1 MKKLGFGLM
10 RLPLSDP
17 KEQSRVDL
25 EQVCAMADTFL
36 DRGFTYFDT
45 AYVYYKG
52 ESERVAKE
60 AIVKRHDRNSFTLA
74 TKMPIFNFKSGDGP
88 EKLDAYFAEQLE
100 KCGVDYFDYYLL
112 HSLDAGSYE
121 TVQRLDAFGWGMKEK
136 AAGRIKR
143 LGFSFHDK
151 AEVLDRI
158 LTDHPEAEFVQL
170 QINYLDWEDE
180 RVQSRKCYETAR
192 RHGKEVVIM
201 EPVKGGKLANLPE
214 EAAALLRQAHPDWS
228 PASWAIRFAA
238 SLEGVLVVLS
248 GMSNQEQMEDNS
260 AYMQDF
266 QPLNAQE
273 TGLLEQAAK
282 ILSALPAI
290 PCTACRYC
298 VDGCPVSIPIPEYFA
313 LYNEDQLNLREGRP
327 VDRGAY
333 QKLAANGAL
342 ASACVGCKQCE
353 HACPQHLNV
362 TGWLERVAKTYEG
375 Q

>member
-45 AYVYYKG
+45 AYVYHKG

-192 RHGKEVVIM
+192 RHGKPVVVM
-201 EPVKGGKLANLPE
+201 EPVKGGRLARLPQ
-214 EAAALLRQAHPDWS
+214 EAAELLARLHPDWT
-228 PASWAIRFAA
+228 PAAWALRFAA
-238 SLEGVLVVLS
+238 GLEGVDMVLS
-248 GMSNQEQMEDNS
+248 GMSDMAQLEENTRIMAAPEPLTAEELETLARAAEIIS
-260 AYMQDF
+260 AA
-266 QPLNAQE
+266 PVIA
-273 TGLLEQAAK
+273 
-282 ILSALPAI
+282 
-290 PCTACRYC
+290 CTACGYC
-298 VDGCPVSIPIPEYFA
+298 ADGCPRQIPIPELFS
-313 LYNEDQLNLREGRP
+313 LYNEDQLSLRQGRPADREKYQSLTEGRG
-327 VDRGAY
+327 R
-333 QKLAANGAL
+333 
-342 ASACVGCKQCE
+342 ASGCVSCRQCE
-353 HACPQHLNV
+353 RQCPQHLEI
-362 TGWLERVAKTYEG
+362 TSWLERVKNTYEG
-375 Q
+375 

>member
-45 AYVYYKG
+45 AYVYHKG

-228 PASWAIRFAA
+228 PASWAVRFAA

>member
-45 AYVYYKG
+45 AYVYHKG

-313 LYNEDQLNLREGRP
+313 LYNEDQLNLREGRR

>member
-45 AYVYYKG
+45 AYVYHKG

-228 PASWAIRFAA
+228 PASWAVRFAA

-266 QPLNAQE
+266 QPLSAQE

>member
-45 AYVYYKG
+45 AYVYHKG

-228 PASWAIRFAA
+228 PASWAVRFAA

-266 QPLNAQE
+266 QPLSAQE

-298 VDGCPVSIPIPEYFA
+298 VDGCPRSIPIPEYFA

>member
-45 AYVYYKG
+45 AYVYHKG

>member
-45 AYVYYKG
+45 AYVYHKG

-362 TGWLERVAKTYEG
+362 TGWLERAAKTYEG

>member
-45 AYVYYKG
+45 AYVYHKG

-228 PASWAIRFAA
+228 PASWAVRFAA

-266 QPLNAQE
+266 QPLSAQE

-362 TGWLERVAKTYEG
+362 TGWLERAAKTYEG

>member
-45 AYVYYKG
+45 AYVYHKG

-228 PASWAIRFAA
+228 PASWAVRFAA

-327 VDRGAY
+327 VDREAY
-333 QKLAANGAL
+333 QKLAADGGL
-342 ASACVGCKQCE
+342 ASACVGCRQCE

>member
-1 MKKLGFGLM
+1 MQKLGFGMM
-10 RLPLSDP
+10 RLPMPDP
-17 KEQSRVDL
+17 KEQSRVD
-25 EQVCAMADTFL
+25 EAQVCAMVDRFL
-36 DRGFTYFDT
+36 ERGYTYFDT
-45 AYVYYKG
+45 AYMYHGG
-52 ESERVAKE
+52 ESENVVRRTLVE
-60 AIVKRHDRNSFTLA
+60 RHPRERFLLA
-74 TKMPIFNFKSGDGP
+74 DKMPLFHFRP
-88 EKLDAYFAEQLE
+88 EDTEEEQAALFQEQLD
-100 KCGVDYFDYYLL
+100 KCGVTYFDYYLL
-112 HSLDAGSYE
+112 HSV
-121 TVQRLDAFGWGMKEK
+121 T
-136 AAGRIKR
+136 AAGYEIARRLRTFEFLAEQKAQGRIRR

-151 AEVLDRI
+151 ADVLDRI
-158 LTDHPEAEFVQL
+158 LTEHPEVEFVQL
-170 QINYLDWEDE
+170 QLNYLDWEDE

-228 PASWAIRFAA
+228 PASWAVRFAA

-266 QPLNAQE
+266 QPLSAQE

-333 QKLAANGAL
+333 QKLAADGGL
-342 ASACVGCKQCE
+342 ASACVGCRQCE